1 MAVKRPF
8 YDEWLNSP
16 WSTAENFM
24 PYPEYEALRFR
35 KESNQS
41 YKAATA
47 ALKDANK
54 MKKQSEAA
62 VKKSRK

>member
-1 MAVKRPF
+1 MPVKRPF
-8 YDEWLNSP
+8 YDEWINSP

-24 PYPEYEALRFR
+24 PYPEYESLRMR

-47 ALKDANK
+47 ALKDA
-54 MKKQSEAA
+54 KKLE
-62 VKKSRK
+62 KKAKKAERKARR

>member
-8 YDEWLNSP
+8 YDEWINSV
-16 WSTAENFM
+16 WSTAENYM
-24 PYPEYEALRFR
+24 PYPEYEALRMR
-35 KESNQS
+35 KEANQS

-54 MKKQSEAA
+54 MKKQAKSA
-62 VKKSRK
+62 VKRSR

>member
-1 MAVKRPF
+1 MPVKRPF
-8 YDEWLNSP
+8 YDEWINSV
-16 WSTAENFM
+16 WSTAENYM
-24 PYPEYEALRFR
+24 PYPEYEALRIR

-54 MKKQSEAA
+54 LKKQAKSA
-62 VKKSRK
+62 VKKSR

>member
-1 MAVKRPF
+1 MPVNRPF
-8 YDEWLNSP
+8 YEEWLNSP
-16 WSTAENFM
+16 WSGAENHM
-24 PYPEYEALRFR
+24 PYREYEALRIR

-54 MKKQSEAA
+54 LKKQAAKA
-62 VKKSRK
+62 VKRSK

>member
-1 MAVKRPF
+1 MPVKRPF
-8 YDEWLNSP
+8 YDEWINSP

-24 PYPEYEALRFR
+24 PYPEYEALRMR

-54 MKKQSEAA
+54 LKAQAAKA
-62 VKKSRK
+62 VKRSKR